1 MCGGGCS
8 AVYLLL
14 HKHGLPSQ
22 PLHALKAIQSLLVL
36 HTKLGGGGRGGEGE
50 LRDAVRGCSSQRG
63 PAASPHPH
71 LLN

>member
-1 MCGGGCS
+1 MVVVGGSCS

-36 HTKLGGGGRGGEGE
+36 HTKLGGEGGRGRVKRRSEG
-50 LRDAVRGCSSQRG
+50 L
-63 PAASPHPH
+63 
-71 LLN
+71 